1 MRIQRKNRRD
11 YCFGLYDISTSNF
24 AEIYILL
31 KQPSGSVTESLNL
44 KITKVR
50 IHYVD
55 QPKNDP
61 LYLGTYSKLAIPKA
75 TSLCLW
81 TVPALGWPREEPKSQ
96 RAKTT
101 QQKPEAAIAMAPLIF
116 HMTARTQ

>member
-55 QPKNDP
+55 QPK
-61 LYLGTYSKLAIPKA
+61 K
-75 TSLCLW
+75 
-81 TVPALGWPREEPKSQ
+81 
-96 RAKTT
+96 
-101 QQKPEAAIAMAPLIF
+101 
-116 HMTARTQ
+116 